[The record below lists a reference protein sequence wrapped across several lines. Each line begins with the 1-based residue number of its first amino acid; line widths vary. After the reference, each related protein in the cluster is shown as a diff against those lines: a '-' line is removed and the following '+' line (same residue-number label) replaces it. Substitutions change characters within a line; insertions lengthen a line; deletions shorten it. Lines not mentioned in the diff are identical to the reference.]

1 MRDMPGYLEPVR
13 SRTKWLDLIYRS
25 DLTPEHKLTA
35 TILSKTMIFNKKERL
50 SMTNIS
56 PYTVSRILNV
66 SIPEAQTWIDDLLN
80 YGWLWDTG
88 SSAGA
93 RNFYILC
100 INLKPKE
107 LRK

>member
-1 MRDMPGYLEPVR
+1 MKDMPGYLQPVW

-25 DLTPEHKLTA
+25 DLTSEHKLTA
-35 TILSKTMIFNKKERL
+35 TILSKTIIYNKKEKL
-50 SMTNIS
+50 YMTNTS

-66 SIPEAQTWIDDLLN
+66 SIPEAKVWIDDLVNL
-80 YGWLWDTG
+80 GWLWDTG
-88 SSAGA
+88 TSSGA
-93 RNFYILC
+93 RTFYIAC